1 MDSGFL
7 RREFL
12 KLSGYLVVGFSLLGG
27 QAYAQRNDSERLP
40 GSLGDAPEINSWLKI
55 GEDGSVKV
63 FTGKLELGQGIR
75 IAIAQMAAEELNL
88 DIERVSVVL
97 ADTGQTPN
105 EGYTA
110 GSRSIRNSATAVRY
124 AAASARER
132 LLVLGAEELG
142 VPVDQVKTTEG
153 VVSTKDGKSSVSFG
167 TLLKGRKL
175 EGPVKLPVALK
186 PKEHYRYVGQPVKRR
201 DIAKMVQGQPVY
213 VQDLRFEGMLH
224 ARVVRPRGYGSTLLK
239 LSEEAV
245 RELPGVVEIVR
256 DGSFLAVVA
265 EDEWGSMKA
274 AQHLTESARWS
285 EPLSIPQKPLTELLD
300 EIEIMG
306 QEEVKNRGS
315 VEPFEPTLE
324 STYYKPYIMHA
335 SVGPSCAVAHYDG
348 ELMKVWTHT
357 QGVFPLRSSLTGM
370 LGLPEEKIRVIGVPG
385 SGCYGHNGAD
395 DVAAD
400 ACLIA
405 LRVPNRHLRLQW
417 SREEE
422 HGWEPYGSAMKVK
435 IAARL
440 NKDGLIDR
448 WRHQV
453 WTDTHSTR
461 PGGDPG
467 KLLAARH
474 LAEPFPLEGRG
485 FRGGGYRNAVPYYNF
500 PNFAVQAYFF
510 DGPLRVSAL
519 RSLGA
524 YGNIFAV
531 ESMMGEL
538 ADSLGTHPLDFRERH
553 LDDPRA
559 VDVIRRLKAMV
570 PDRNDLGFAFS
581 RYKNE
586 DSYFAAAA
594 AVSVPDGR
602 VRVDKLWGV
611 AEAGEIINPDGMANQ
626 IEGGMIQSASWT
638 LKEQVGWSGD
648 TISTLDWDDYPILR
662 MPDVPEIQ
670 VELIDR
676 PDQPSLGAGETAQS
690 PTAAAIANAVRRV
703 TGRAVRVLPINRK
716 PTRPG

>member
-1 MDSGFL
+1 MDSGFP

-12 KLSGYLVVGFSLLGG
+12 KWGGYLAIGFSLLGG
-27 QAYAQRNDSERLP
+27 QVYAQRNQQERLP
-40 GSLGDAPEINSWLKI
+40 GSLGDAPDINSWLRI

-88 DIERVSVVL
+88 DTERVSVVL

-132 LLVLGAEELG
+132 LLSLGAEELG
-142 VPVDQVKTTEG
+142 VPVEQVKTTEG

-167 TLLKGRKL
+167 SLLKGRKL
-175 EGPVKLPVALK
+175 EGPVQLPVRLK
-186 PKEHYRYVGQPVKRR
+186 PKEHYRYVGKPVKRR
-201 DIAKMVQGQPVY
+201 DIEKMVQGQPVY
-213 VQDLRFEGMLH
+213 VQDLRFDGMLH
-224 ARVVRPRGYGSTLLK
+224 ARVVRPRGYSAKLLK
-239 LSEEAV
+239 VSEEAV
-245 RELPGVVEIVR
+245 RELPGVMELVR

-265 EDEWGSMKA
+265 KDEWGTIKA
-274 AQHLTESARWS
+274 AEKLKESAQWS
-285 EPLSIPQKPLTELLD
+285 EPLAIPRKPLVKLLD
-300 EIEIMG
+300 EFEVAG
-306 QEEVKNRGS
+306 QEEVESRGS
-315 VEPFEPTLE
+315 VESFEPTLE

-348 ELMKVWTHT
+348 ERMKVWTHT

-370 LGLPEEKIRVIGVPG
+370 LGIPEDKIRVIGVPG

-400 ACLIA
+400 ACLVA
-405 LRVPNRHLRLQW
+405 LRIPNRHVRLQW
-417 SREEE
+417 SREDE
-422 HGWEPYGSAMKVK
+422 HGWEPYGSAMKVR

-440 NKDGLIDR
+440 DQDGMIDR

-474 LAEPFPLEGRG
+474 LADPFPLEGTG
-485 FRGGGYRNAVPYYNF
+485 FRAGGYRNAAPYYNF

-538 ADSLGTHPLDFRERH
+538 ADSVSVHPLDFRERH
-553 LDDPRA
+553 LADPRA
-559 VDVIRRLKAMV
+559 VDVVRRLKAMV
-570 PDRNDLGFAFS
+570 PDRDDLGFAFS

-594 AVSVPDGR
+594 AVSMVDGR

-648 TISTLDWDDYPILR
+648 AISTLDWDDYPILR
-662 MPDVPEIQ
+662 MPDVPEVQ

-703 TGRAVRVLPINRK
+703 TGRAVRVLPINS
-716 PTRPG
+716 